1 MSFQHFKV
9 IQCFFVTVPV
19 HTQHTKPFKL
29 DKHEPYRFHDQA
41 LCRCVACSRTGA
53 FPCLEIR
60 FILRRDV
67 GYFII
72 QFSLPSML
80 VVIRSWVS
88 FWINVDASPAR
99 VSIGLL
105 TVLTTT
111 TQSTGIN
118 AQLPRVSYVKAIDVW
133 MSVCLVFVFA
143 ALLEYALVNVL
154 VRRRGIR
161 ILHSFPRP
169 QFGLPGFGLQPTQP
183 VVVEP
188 VENVEESQLDQ
199 VSPTIARHIFIGRF
213 LTPPAWLPRSSPS
226 RLFGNGFECLLRWI
240 IYCIINRIA
249 WCETVVLMARALWR
263 RIQRVLD
270 RAQVRYGATADMCTV
285 IQSYYSILVLVL
297 ICLYCWEAQ

>member
-1 MSFQHFKV
+1 
-9 IQCFFVTVPV
+9 
-19 HTQHTKPFKL
+19 
-29 DKHEPYRFHDQA
+29 
-41 LCRCVACSRTGA
+41 
-53 FPCLEIR
+53 
-60 FILRRDV
+60 
-67 GYFII
+67 
-72 QFSLPSML
+72 ML
-80 VVIRSWVS
+80 VVILSWVS

-161 ILHSFPRP
+161 ILHSIPRP
-169 QFGLPGFGLQPTQP
+169 QFGLPGFALQPAQP

-199 VSPTIARHIFIGRF
+199 VSGSKA
-213 LTPPAWLPRSSPS
+213 
-226 RLFGNGFECLLRWI
+226 
-240 IYCIINRIA
+240 
-249 WCETVVLMARALWR
+249 
-263 RIQRVLD
+263 
-270 RAQVRYGATADMCTV
+270 
-285 IQSYYSILVLVL
+285 
-297 ICLYCWEAQ
+297 